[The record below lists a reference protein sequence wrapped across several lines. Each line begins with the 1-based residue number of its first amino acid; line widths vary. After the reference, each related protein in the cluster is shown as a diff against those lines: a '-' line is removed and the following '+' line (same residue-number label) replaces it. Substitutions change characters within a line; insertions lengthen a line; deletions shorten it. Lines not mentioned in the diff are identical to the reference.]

1 MKAKLAM
8 LVCFCAGIVSLTAA
22 NAWADE
28 PPNWLVEAAKL
39 PTPAYD
45 VRDVPA
51 VVLRNE
57 EVVSVGADGTIITT
71 DRIAIRVLTCEG
83 RDYALARAVYETDS
97 EKVTDINAWLVRKT
111 GPMKIYGKKE
121 TVDMILADNALYN
134 DARKKFIS
142 GYDDADV
149 GDVFAYE
156 TVVQSKQIFSQ
167 FQFDF
172 QENLPVVWSGFQL
185 GLPDGWKADAV
196 TLNRAKIE
204 PVVSGNSYSWQ
215 LQNLPPIK
223 PESQSPGPDSLAPRL
238 AVSFFPPA
246 GSSSQ
251 FRTFANWNDV
261 ARWMSELE
269 DPQATV
275 DDALAAKARDLAA
288 GAQTELER
296 INAIGRYV
304 QKIQYISIQIGL
316 GRGGGY
322 VPHSATEVFAKSYGD
337 CKDKA
342 NLMRAMLSAL
352 KIQAYLVSIT
362 ADDPSYV
369 RAEWASPHQFNHCIV
384 AIKIGDDTKAD
395 AVVTHPKLGRLLIFD
410 PTDPY
415 TPVGDL
421 PEPEQG
427 SFALIDNKDTD
438 ALLTM
443 PVSAPEKNRLE
454 RNIEVS
460 LDPAGAISGTIAEKS
475 TGPAATLERARLR
488 ELSNSAYNESIERW
502 IANGAAGAKV
512 TKITPT
518 DDPNAGNFDL
528 NVEFSANSY
537 AQIMQDHLMVF
548 KPAII
553 SRLERLSFTEGK
565 RMSPYMIDS
574 SAYSESVRIKLPTGF
589 DVDEVPDRVH
599 LESPFGK
606 YNATY
611 EVSGGYLVFTRAL
624 QLSRTLVPAA
634 EYDSVRN
641 FFGRIRAAEQ
651 SPVVLVKK

>member
-1 MKAKLAM
+1 M
-8 LVCFCAGIVSLTAA
+8 LGCFCAAILALTTATVR
-22 NAWADE
+22 ADE

-39 PTPAYD
+39 PTPTYD

-57 EVVSVGADGTIITT
+57 EIVSVAADGTIITT
-71 DRIAIRVLTCEG
+71 DRIAIRLLTREG
-83 RDYALARAVYETDS
+83 RDYALARVVYETDS
-97 EKVTDINAWLVRKT
+97 EKVTDIDAWLVRKT
-111 GPMKIYGKKE
+111 GPMKSYGKKE
-121 TVDMILADNALYN
+121 TVDMILADNDLYN

-142 GYDDADV
+142 GYNDADV
-149 GDVFAYE
+149 GDVFGYE

-185 GLPDGWKADAV
+185 SLPDGWKADAV
-196 TLNRAKIE
+196 TLNRSKVE
-204 PVVSGNSYSWQ
+204 PVVSANSYSWQ
-215 LQNLPPIK
+215 LQNLQPIK

-246 GSSSQ
+246 GTGSQ

-296 INAIGRYV
+296 IKAIGRYV
-304 QKIQYISIQIGL
+304 QKIQYISIQIGV

-384 AIKIGDDTKAD
+384 AIKIADDTKAD

-460 LDPAGAISGTIAEKS
+460 LDPAGAINGTIAEKS
-475 TGPAATLERARLR
+475 IGPAATLERARLR
-488 ELSNSAYNESIERW
+488 ELSNSAYNQSIERW
-502 IANGAAGAKV
+502 VTNGAAGAKV

-518 DDPNAGNFDL
+518 DDPKAGNFDL

-589 DVDEVPDRVH
+589 DVDEIPERVH
-599 LESPFGK
+599 LESAFGK

-611 EVSGGYLVFTRAL
+611 EISGGYLVFTRAL
-624 QLSRTLVPAA
+624 QLSRTVVPAT
-634 EYDSVRN
+634 EYDTVRN